1 MPKKE
6 WEVYAVI
13 SHRSLVYVKA
23 DSKEEAQ
30 DLVARGQ
37 FEDEM
42 IQEYDDTVRVINVK
56 EAV

>member
-1 MPKKE
+1 MPKIE

-23 DSKEEAQ
+23 DSSEEAY
-30 DLVARGQ
+30 DMVTGGN

-42 IQEYDDTVRVINVK
+42 IQEYEDTVRVINVR
-56 EAV
+56 EVV